1 MSGHGRAAEDVSLL
15 KEEGAGRGPRGFFVS
30 GDRLTGLERGVLFA
44 LPALAVALYF
54 CKQLSGG
61 AAVLS
66 LLADWLWAPVLPAL
80 MLLAA
85 RFSLG
90 TFTAACLLAYG
101 GRAVLDVLFSLTSG
115 LRSAGTVGLGSL
127 LYVGLGG
134 LILPLLLIL
143 ALGIGMQLIRLVRP
157 HPAVLALAGLSL
169 TGAVIFCNKVLQ
181 TFIASSLYAGSALGG
196 GSLGY
201 LLKST
206 GLEWLPVGLLFI
218 LFFTLDYLL
227 HNPVFTHLFKK
238 ED

>member
-1 MSGHGRAAEDVSLL
+1 
-15 KEEGAGRGPRGFFVS
+15 
-30 GDRLTGLERGVLFA
+30 
-44 LPALAVALYF
+44 
-54 CKQLSGG
+54 
-61 AAVLS
+61 
-66 LLADWLWAPVLPAL
+66 

-157 HPAVLALAGLSL
+157 RPAVLALAGLSL

>member
-1 MSGHGRAAEDVSLL
+1 MSGHGRAAEDASLL

-80 MLLAA
+80 MLLAV

-143 ALGIGMQLIRLVRP
+143 AL
-157 HPAVLALAGLSL
+157 ACS
-169 TGAVIFCNKVLQ
+169 
-181 TFIASSLYAGSALGG
+181 
-196 GSLGY
+196 
-201 LLKST
+201 
-206 GLEWLPVGLLFI
+206 
-218 LFFTLDYLL
+218 
-227 HNPVFTHLFKK
+227 
-238 ED
+238 